1 MREYSLSTELQW
13 SMWNERINKVEGNI
27 RELRLVSCAV
37 AVITL
42 ILVTLLRTSDF
53 YIVISLAVSGILW
66 GMTFVYAVLH
76 MGRGLMPFEH
86 RNIENDLHDEG
97 FYILVKELEHSYYN
111 SSRRLNM
118 LRKLSAMSM
127 LYTILGIFA
136 FLYGV
141 VI

>member
-13 SMWNERINKVEGNI
+13 SMWNERLNRVEANI

-37 AVITL
+37 AVIIL

-66 GMTFVYAVLH
+66 GITFVYAVLYL
-76 MGRGLMPFEH
+76 GRGLMPFDH

-111 SSRRLNM
+111 SFRRLNM

-127 LYTILGIFA
+127 VYTILGIFA